1 MIPAIRT
8 EGKPQTVLDTYE
20 AGLWVAAT
28 WGDNAT
34 ERRWSRL
41 LPKPVLRDIIAECE
55 RAVAQIKPAPNATYL
70 EATRAAQ
77 ILVGSYPN
85 VKPHDPEIYL
95 KGLASVFHEFSADTI
110 MRAVDMLT
118 RTKKYLPARSEVLEA
133 CRASAET
140 PGAKLWASIY
150 LAERQLAEHAERER
164 DAQIAAQ
171 TPEQRKAIADA
182 IMGRAGYREPPESE
196 RESRAVA
203 FESAAKE

>member
-1 MIPAIRT
+1 MTLPATR
-8 EGKPQTVLDTYE
+8 EQGNALTVLERYE
-20 AGLWVAAT
+20 DGLFVAAT

-34 ERRWSRL
+34 TRRDSRL
-41 LPKPVLRDIIAECE
+41 LPKQVLRAIVEESTSAIGLVRPEP
-55 RAVAQIKPAPNATYL
+55 PAAYL

-95 KGLASVFHEFSADTI
+95 KGLASVFHEFSATTI

-118 RTKKYLPARSEVLEA
+118 RTNKYLPARSEVLEA
-133 CRASAET
+133 CRACVER
-140 PGAKLWASIY
+140 PGAKQWAALY

-182 IMGRAGYREPPESE
+182 ILGRAGYREPSEAE
-196 RESRAVA
+196 RESRAA
-203 FESAAKE
+203 EFESAKR